1 MGLMPKTR
9 QNKTHKGLSPRHNKG
24 ETQNIKQTWATR
36 MGQPL
41 KKNFITKEK
50 LKRFFLE
57 NFILNETLF

>member
-9 QNKTHKGLSPRHNKG
+9 QNKTRKGLSPRHNKG
-24 ETQNIKQTWATR
+24 KTQNIKQTWATR

-41 KKNFITKEK
+41 KKKFITKEK

>member
-41 KKNFITKEK
+41 KKKIINKEK

-57 NFILNETLF
+57 NFILKETLF